1 MTNLNSILK
10 SRDTTFSTKVCL
22 VKAMV
27 FPVVMYECESWTTK
41 KAERRRIDDFELWCW
56 DRGSFPDPGRSYMPL
71 SNYWAFALELG
82 SHNYRAHMSQLLKW
96 SCPRARAA
104 QQEKLPQ
111 WEAQASQLETSP
123 YLPELEKAL
132 LQQWRPSAAKN
143 ILKKWSHWR
152 FTHYLGLH
160 ELGSKMQPKHNSC
173 PCFLFNM
180 IHLVFQLSHWTN
192 WGWDKKFSY
201 L

>member
-1 MTNLNSILK
+1 MNVLG
-10 SRDTTFSTKVCL
+10 CL
-22 VKAMV
+22 SLGSCNKMPKWSHWD
-27 FPVVMYECESWTTK
+27 FLGGPVVKNSSINAVDMSLILVWKDSTCPGATK
-41 KAERRRIDDFELWCW
+41 PEFLNCW
-56 DRGSFPDPGRSYMPL
+56 
-71 SNYWAFALELG
+71 AHAL
-82 SHNYRAHMSQLLKW
+82 
-96 SCPRARAA
+96 